1 MICIECG
8 YSNID
13 CLYSKYKS
21 DYIKL
26 SVCPECNKIAD
37 KYIEYDSVILFLD
50 ILLLKRRAYKHL
62 AYNLTEM
69 EMEIGSSTNFHI
81 NDNTNFKFFHTY
93 RKLMKLIF
101 MILSFEVYL
110 TWANEEKLLIHSQ
123 LINLIFNQSV
133 VYQYLFFIIK
143 SSLENLILNLSLQL
157 ILRLGYKWG
166 QGPQK
171 INGNIRD
178 KELFGYKTSVLLVTT
193 MVSGS
198 IRLFPILM
206 FIWPYDNISITKP
219 LINLIAFIN
228 IVEALRVVTSLG
240 YVELILGLAFSIVIR
255 NIVSKLLLVLI
266 VKLFWILTLLRCI
279 TMKCIN
285 YIPRFKPI
293 YIGFNSPILN

>member
-69 EMEIGSSTNFHI
+69 EMEIGSSTNFHV

-240 YVELILGLAFSIVIR
+240 YVELILSLAFSIVIR

-266 VKLFWILTLLRCI
+266 VRLFLDFNFTEVYYNEMYQLYSQIQTYIHWI
-279 TMKCIN
+279 
-285 YIPRFKPI
+285 
-293 YIGFNSPILN
+293 

>member
-8 YSNID
+8 YPNID

-50 ILLLKRRAYKHL
+50 ILLLKRQAYKHL

-69 EMEIGSSTNFHI
+69 EMISSIHSNI
-81 NDNTNFKFFHTY
+81 NSNFKFLQTY
-93 RKLMKLIF
+93 GKLMKLIF

-123 LINLIFNQSV
+123 LINLIFSQSV
-133 VYQYLFFIIK
+133 IYQYLFFIIK

-157 ILRLGYKWG
+157 ILRFGYKWG
-166 QGPQK
+166 QSTPK
-171 INGNIRD
+171 INGNVSD
-178 KELFGYKTSVLLVTT
+178 EEFFGYKTSVLLVTT

-240 YVELILGLAFSIVIR
+240 YIKLILSLAFSIVIK

-266 VKLFWILTLLRCI
+266 VNLFLDFNFTEVNHNEMYQLYSQFQTYIHWI
-279 TMKCIN
+279 
-285 YIPRFKPI
+285 
-293 YIGFNSPILN
+293 

>member
-8 YSNID
+8 YPNID

-50 ILLLKRRAYKHL
+50 ILLLKRQAYKHL

-69 EMEIGSSTNFHI
+69 EMISSIHSNI
-81 NDNTNFKFFHTY
+81 NSNFKFFQTY

-123 LINLIFNQSV
+123 LINLIFSQSV
-133 VYQYLFFIIK
+133 IYQYLFFIIK

-157 ILRLGYKWG
+157 ILRFGYKWG
-166 QGPQK
+166 QSTPK
-171 INGNIRD
+171 INGNVSD
-178 KELFGYKTSVLLVTT
+178 EELFGYKTSVLLVTT

-240 YVELILGLAFSIVIR
+240 YIKLILSLAFSIVIK

-266 VKLFWILTLLRCI
+266 VNLCLNFNFTEVNHNEVYQLYSQFQTYIHWI
-279 TMKCIN
+279 
-285 YIPRFKPI
+285 
-293 YIGFNSPILN
+293 

>member
-69 EMEIGSSTNFHI
+69 EMEIGSSTNFHV

-240 YVELILGLAFSIVIR
+240 YVELILSLAFSIVIR

-266 VKLFWILTLLRCI
+266 VRLFLDFNFTEVYYNEMYQLYSQIQTYIRWI
-279 TMKCIN
+279 
-285 YIPRFKPI
+285 
-293 YIGFNSPILN
+293 

>member
-240 YVELILGLAFSIVIR
+240 YVELILSLAFSIVIR

-266 VKLFWILTLLRCI
+266 VKLFLDFNFTEVYYNEMYQLYSQIQTYIHWI
-279 TMKCIN
+279 
-285 YIPRFKPI
+285 
-293 YIGFNSPILN
+293 

>member
-50 ILLLKRRAYKHL
+50 ILLLKRQAYKHL

-157 ILRLGYKWG
+157 ILILGYKWG

-240 YVELILGLAFSIVIR
+240 YVELILSLAFSIVIR

-266 VKLFWILTLLRCI
+266 VRLFLDFNFTEVYYNEMYQLYSQIQTYIRWI
-279 TMKCIN
+279 
-285 YIPRFKPI
+285 
-293 YIGFNSPILN
+293 

>member
-50 ILLLKRRAYKHL
+50 ILLLKRQAYKHL

-206 FIWPYDNISITKP
+206 FIWPYDNISITNP

-240 YVELILGLAFSIVIR
+240 YVELILSLAFSIVIR

-266 VKLFWILTLLRCI
+266 VKFFLDFNFTEVYYNEMYQLYSQIQTYIHWI
-279 TMKCIN
+279 
-285 YIPRFKPI
+285 
-293 YIGFNSPILN
+293 

>member
-50 ILLLKRRAYKHL
+50 ILLLKRQAYKHL

-69 EMEIGSSTNFHI
+69 EMEIGSSTNFHV

-240 YVELILGLAFSIVIR
+240 YVELILSLAFSIVIR

-266 VKLFWILTLLRCI
+266 VRLFLDFNFTEVYYNEMYQLYSQIQTYIRWI
-279 TMKCIN
+279 
-285 YIPRFKPI
+285 
-293 YIGFNSPILN
+293 

>member
-69 EMEIGSSTNFHI
+69 EMEIGSSTNFHV

-240 YVELILGLAFSIVIR
+240 YVELILSLAFSIVIR

-266 VKLFWILTLLRCI
+266 VKLFLDFNFTEVYYNEMYQLYSQIQTYIHWI
-279 TMKCIN
+279 
-285 YIPRFKPI
+285 
-293 YIGFNSPILN
+293 

>member
-50 ILLLKRRAYKHL
+50 ILLLKRQAYKHL

-240 YVELILGLAFSIVIR
+240 YVELILSLAFSIVIR

-266 VKLFWILTLLRCI
+266 VKFFLDFNFTEVYYNEMYQLYSQIQTYIHWI
-279 TMKCIN
+279 
-285 YIPRFKPI
+285 
-293 YIGFNSPILN
+293 

>member
-50 ILLLKRRAYKHL
+50 ILLLKRQAYKHL

-240 YVELILGLAFSIVIR
+240 YVELILSLAFSIVIR

-266 VKLFWILTLLRCI
+266 VRLFLDFNFTEVYYNEMYQLYSQIQTYIHWIQ
-279 TMKCIN
+279 
-285 YIPRFKPI
+285 
-293 YIGFNSPILN
+293 

>member
-50 ILLLKRRAYKHL
+50 ILLLKRQAYKHL

-69 EMEIGSSTNFHI
+69 EMEIGSSTNFHV

-266 VKLFWILTLLRCI
+266 VKFFLDFNFTEVYYNEMYQLYSQIQTYIRWI
-279 TMKCIN
+279 
-285 YIPRFKPI
+285 
-293 YIGFNSPILN
+293 

>member
-266 VKLFWILTLLRCI
+266 VRLFLDFNFTEVYYNEMYQLYSQIQTYIRWI
-279 TMKCIN
+279 
-285 YIPRFKPI
+285 
-293 YIGFNSPILN
+293 

>member
-50 ILLLKRRAYKHL
+50 ILLLKRQAYKHL

-69 EMEIGSSTNFHI
+69 EMEIGSSTNFHV

-266 VKLFWILTLLRCI
+266 VRLFLDFNFTEVYYNEMYQLYSQIQTYIRWI
-279 TMKCIN
+279 
-285 YIPRFKPI
+285 
-293 YIGFNSPILN
+293 

>member
-50 ILLLKRRAYKHL
+50 ILLLKRQAYKHL

-69 EMEIGSSTNFHI
+69 EMEIGSSTNFHV

-157 ILRLGYKWG
+157 ILILGYKWG

-240 YVELILGLAFSIVIR
+240 YVELILSLAFSIVIR

-266 VKLFWILTLLRCI
+266 VRLFLDFNFTEVYYNEMYQLYSQIQTYIRWI
-279 TMKCIN
+279 
-285 YIPRFKPI
+285 
-293 YIGFNSPILN
+293 

>member
-240 YVELILGLAFSIVIR
+240 YVELILSSAFSIVIR
-255 NIVSKLLLVLI
+255 NIVSKSLLVLI
-266 VKLFWILTLLRCI
+266 VRLFLDFNFTEVYYNEMYQLYSQIQTYIHWIQ
-279 TMKCIN
+279 
-285 YIPRFKPI
+285 
-293 YIGFNSPILN
+293 

>member
-69 EMEIGSSTNFHI
+69 EMEIGSSTNFHV

-266 VKLFWILTLLRCI
+266 VRLFLDFNFTEVYYNEMYQLYSQIQTYIRWI
-279 TMKCIN
+279 
-285 YIPRFKPI
+285 
-293 YIGFNSPILN
+293 

>member
-50 ILLLKRRAYKHL
+50 ILLLKRKAYKHL

-240 YVELILGLAFSIVIR
+240 YVELILSLAFSIVIR
-255 NIVSKLLLVLI
+255 NIVSKSLLVLI
-266 VKLFWILTLLRCI
+266 VKFFLDFNFTEVYYNEMYQLYSQIQTYIHWI
-279 TMKCIN
+279 
-285 YIPRFKPI
+285 
-293 YIGFNSPILN
+293 

>member
-50 ILLLKRRAYKHL
+50 ILLLKRQAYKHL

-69 EMEIGSSTNFHI
+69 EMEIGSSTNFHV

-206 FIWPYDNISITKP
+206 FIWPYDNISITNP

-240 YVELILGLAFSIVIR
+240 YVELILSLAFSIVIR

-266 VKLFWILTLLRCI
+266 VKFFLDFNFTEVYYNEMYQLYSQIQTYIRWI
-279 TMKCIN
+279 
-285 YIPRFKPI
+285 
-293 YIGFNSPILN
+293 

>member
-50 ILLLKRRAYKHL
+50 ILLLKRQAYKHL

-206 FIWPYDNISITKP
+206 FIWPYDNISITNP

-240 YVELILGLAFSIVIR
+240 YVELILSLAFSIVIR
-255 NIVSKLLLVLI
+255 NIVSKSLLVLI
-266 VKLFWILTLLRCI
+266 VRLFLDFNFTEVYYNEMYQLYSQIQTYIRWI
-279 TMKCIN
+279 
-285 YIPRFKPI
+285 
-293 YIGFNSPILN
+293 

>member
-50 ILLLKRRAYKHL
+50 ILLLKRQAYKHL

-240 YVELILGLAFSIVIR
+240 YVELILSLAFSIVIR

-266 VKLFWILTLLRCI
+266 VKFFLDFNFTEVYYNEMYQLYSQIQTYIRWI
-279 TMKCIN
+279 
-285 YIPRFKPI
+285 
-293 YIGFNSPILN
+293 

>member
-50 ILLLKRRAYKHL
+50 ILLLKRQAYKHL

-240 YVELILGLAFSIVIR
+240 YVELILSLAFSIVIR
-255 NIVSKLLLVLI
+255 NIVSKSLLVLI
-266 VKLFWILTLLRCI
+266 VRLFLDFNFTEVYYNEMYQLYSQIQTYIRWI
-279 TMKCIN
+279 
-285 YIPRFKPI
+285 
-293 YIGFNSPILN
+293 

>member
-240 YVELILGLAFSIVIR
+240 YVELILSLAFSIVIR

-266 VKLFWILTLLRCI
+266 VKFFLDFNFTEVYYNEMYQLYSQIQTYIRWI
-279 TMKCIN
+279 
-285 YIPRFKPI
+285 
-293 YIGFNSPILN
+293 

>member
-240 YVELILGLAFSIVIR
+240 YVELILSLAFSIVIR

-266 VKLFWILTLLRCI
+266 VRLFLDFNFTEVYYNEMYQLYSQIQTYIRWI
-279 TMKCIN
+279 
-285 YIPRFKPI
+285 
-293 YIGFNSPILN
+293 

>member
-240 YVELILGLAFSIVIR
+240 YVELILSLAFSIVIR

-266 VKLFWILTLLRCI
+266 VKFFLDFNFTEVYYNEMYQLYSQIQTYIHWI
-279 TMKCIN
+279 
-285 YIPRFKPI
+285 
-293 YIGFNSPILN
+293 

>member
-50 ILLLKRRAYKHL
+50 ILLLKRQAYKHL

-69 EMEIGSSTNFHI
+69 EMEIGSSTNFHV

-266 VKLFWILTLLRCI
+266 VKFFLDFNFTEVYYNEMYQLYSQIQTYIHWI
-279 TMKCIN
+279 
-285 YIPRFKPI
+285 
-293 YIGFNSPILN
+293 

>member
-69 EMEIGSSTNFHI
+69 EMEIGSSTNFHV

-240 YVELILGLAFSIVIR
+240 YVELILSLAFSIVIR
-255 NIVSKLLLVLI
+255 NIVSKSLLVLI
-266 VKLFWILTLLRCI
+266 VKFFLDFNFTEVYYNEMYQLYSQIQTYIRWI
-279 TMKCIN
+279 
-285 YIPRFKPI
+285 
-293 YIGFNSPILN
+293 

>member
-50 ILLLKRRAYKHL
+50 ILLLKRQAYKHL

-69 EMEIGSSTNFHI
+69 EMEIGSSTNFHV

-240 YVELILGLAFSIVIR
+240 YVELILSLAFSIVIR

-266 VKLFWILTLLRCI
+266 VRLFLDFNFTEVYYNEMYQLYSQIQTYIHWI
-279 TMKCIN
+279 
-285 YIPRFKPI
+285 
-293 YIGFNSPILN
+293 

>member
-50 ILLLKRRAYKHL
+50 ILLLKRQAYKHL

-69 EMEIGSSTNFHI
+69 EMEIGSSTNFHV

-206 FIWPYDNISITKP
+206 FIWPYDNISITNP

-240 YVELILGLAFSIVIR
+240 YVELILSLAFSIVIR

-266 VKLFWILTLLRCI
+266 VKFFLDFNFTEVYYNEMYQLYSQIQTYIHWI
-279 TMKCIN
+279 
-285 YIPRFKPI
+285 
-293 YIGFNSPILN
+293 

>member
-8 YSNID
+8 YPNID

-50 ILLLKRRAYKHL
+50 ILLLKRQAYKHL

-69 EMEIGSSTNFHI
+69 EMEIGSSTNFHV

-123 LINLIFNQSV
+123 LINLIFSQSV
-133 VYQYLFFIIK
+133 IYQYLFFIIK

-157 ILRLGYKWG
+157 ILRFGYKWG
-166 QGPQK
+166 QSTPK
-171 INGNIRD
+171 INGNVSD
-178 KELFGYKTSVLLVTT
+178 EELFGYKTSVLLVTT

-240 YVELILGLAFSIVIR
+240 YIKLILSLAFSIVIK

-266 VKLFWILTLLRCI
+266 VNLFLDFNFTEVNHNEMYQLYSQFQTYIHWI
-279 TMKCIN
+279 
-285 YIPRFKPI
+285 
-293 YIGFNSPILN
+293 

>member
-50 ILLLKRRAYKHL
+50 ILLLKRQAYKHL

-240 YVELILGLAFSIVIR
+240 YVELILSLAFSIVIR

-266 VKLFWILTLLRCI
+266 VKLFLDFNFTEVYYNEMYQLYSQIQTYIHWI
-279 TMKCIN
+279 
-285 YIPRFKPI
+285 
-293 YIGFNSPILN
+293 

>member
-240 YVELILGLAFSIVIR
+240 YVELILSLAFSIVIR

-266 VKLFWILTLLRCI
+266 VRLFLDFNFTEVYYNEMYQLYSQIQTYIHWI
-279 TMKCIN
+279 
-285 YIPRFKPI
+285 
-293 YIGFNSPILN
+293 

>member
-50 ILLLKRRAYKHL
+50 ILLLKRQAYKHL

-69 EMEIGSSTNFHI
+69 EMEIGSSTNFHV

-266 VKLFWILTLLRCI
+266 VKLFLDFNFTEVYYNEIYQLYSQIQTYIRWI
-279 TMKCIN
+279 
-285 YIPRFKPI
+285 
-293 YIGFNSPILN
+293 

>member
-50 ILLLKRRAYKHL
+50 ILLLKRQAYKHL

-266 VKLFWILTLLRCI
+266 VKLFLDFNFTEVYYNEMYQLYSQIQTYIHWI
-279 TMKCIN
+279 
-285 YIPRFKPI
+285 
-293 YIGFNSPILN
+293 

>member
-50 ILLLKRRAYKHL
+50 ILLLKRQAYKHL

-69 EMEIGSSTNFHI
+69 EMEIGSSTNFHV

-240 YVELILGLAFSIVIR
+240 YVELILSLAFSIVIR

-266 VKLFWILTLLRCI
+266 VKLFLDFNFTEVYYNEMYQLYSQIQTYIHWI
-279 TMKCIN
+279 
-285 YIPRFKPI
+285 
-293 YIGFNSPILN
+293 

>member
-50 ILLLKRRAYKHL
+50 ILLLKRQAYKHL

-240 YVELILGLAFSIVIR
+240 YVELILSLAFSIVIR
-255 NIVSKLLLVLI
+255 NIVSKLSLVLI
-266 VKLFWILTLLRCI
+266 VKFFLDFNFTEVYYNEMYQLYSQIQTYIHWI
-279 TMKCIN
+279 
-285 YIPRFKPI
+285 
-293 YIGFNSPILN
+293 

>member
-69 EMEIGSSTNFHI
+69 EMEIGSSTNFHV

-240 YVELILGLAFSIVIR
+240 YVELILSLAFSIVIR

-266 VKLFWILTLLRCI
+266 VRLFLDFNFTEVYYNEMYQLYSQIQTYIHWIQ
-279 TMKCIN
+279 
-285 YIPRFKPI
+285 
-293 YIGFNSPILN
+293 